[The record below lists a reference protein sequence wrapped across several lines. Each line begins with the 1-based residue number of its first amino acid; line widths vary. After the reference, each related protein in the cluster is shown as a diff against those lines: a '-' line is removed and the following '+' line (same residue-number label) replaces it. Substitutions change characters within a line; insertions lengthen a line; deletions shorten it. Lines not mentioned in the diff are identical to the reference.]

1 MEHISEEANTSE
13 MRPEQILD
21 GIAFVVT
28 NDADDTN
35 PFSVFIENDN
45 KNKENDDD
53 LSFFGVGGPA

>member
-1 MEHISEEANTSE
+1 MDNISEEATPSE

-21 GIAFVVT
+21 GIAFIIK
-28 NDADDTN
+28 DSKEYN
-35 PFSVFIENDN
+35 PFMVNLEVDN